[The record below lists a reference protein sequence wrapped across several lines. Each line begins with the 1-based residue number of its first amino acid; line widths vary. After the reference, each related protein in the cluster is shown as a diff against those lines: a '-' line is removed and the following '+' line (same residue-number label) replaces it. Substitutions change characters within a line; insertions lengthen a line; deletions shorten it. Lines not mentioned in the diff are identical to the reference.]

1 MAHAPPR
8 WFQWMKYA
16 VYGLLIV
23 NTGLFLQEELTSFDY
38 LFADG
43 INTEL
48 LIQAFSATIDT
59 AAWVVLL
66 LMFELE
72 TCVLPDEVIRGRVK
86 WGLHGLR
93 AFCYLFIGY
102 ACYGYIVEMLYYY
115 GGNVQPLAVVSA
127 CALGEDWSI
136 LVELDEFRPLTTESC
151 SLLQAPL
158 WQVGGAQVVADA
170 DTLRATRWLAW
181 TDVINSVTW
190 ILVVLVLEVD
200 VRLQLRGA
208 YTGTLLLV
216 SKASKLV
223 LYSILLA
230 AAVYWGFE
238 GDFLDFWDAF
248 LWLFAFFFIE
258 QNLFAW
264 QAETAAEAGAR
275 SAVRPGG

>member
-1 MAHAPPR
+1 MQHHLPR
-8 WFQWMKYA
+8 WFQLLKYSIYA
-16 VYGLLIV
+16 LLML
-23 NTGLFLQEELTSFDY
+23 NTWLFLQEELTSLDH

-43 INTEL
+43 INSEL

-72 TCVLPDEVIRGRVK
+72 TYVLPDEKIRGGVK

-93 AFCYLFIGY
+93 AFCYLFIFY
-102 ACYGYIVEMLYYY
+102 ACWGYISEMLYYY
-115 GGNVQPLAVVSA
+115 EAVPAALADA
-127 CALGEDWSI
+127 CGLAGQDWSI
-136 LVELDEFRPLTTESC
+136 LMDLDDFVDLDTDTCTALNGE
-151 SLLQAPL
+151 L
-158 WQVGGAQVVADA
+158 WQVGAGQVVTDF
-170 DTLRATRWLAW
+170 DKLQSTRWLAW
-181 TDVINSVTW
+181 TDVINSATW
-190 ILVVLVLEVD
+190 ILVVLVLEAD

-208 YTGTLLLV
+208 YTGRLLL
-216 SKASKLV
+216 ASKISKVV
-223 LYSILLA
+223 LYGILFA

-264 QAETAAEAGAR
+264 QQETEQESHGAAAHQQ
-275 SAVRPGG
+275 